1 MTLRL
6 ATAIALLSGLAW
18 AGTARAEEA
27 GASIRVTGAWARPTL
42 GASMTVAA
50 YLTVLND
57 GTSGDRVIAL
67 DTDIAKAA
75 EMHTTVLEGDIV
87 QMRRLEA
94 VEVAPGRRT
103 SFAPG
108 GMHIMLIGVVR
119 PLKQGERFRLTLRFE
134 RHTPVEAD
142 VLVSLQAPAGPRGS
156 IGAGGS

>member
-1 MTLRL
+1 
-6 ATAIALLSGLAW
+6 
-18 AGTARAEEA
+18 
-27 GASIRVTGAWARPTL
+27 
-42 GASMTVAA
+42 MTVAA

-57 GTSGDRVIAL
+57 GSSGDRVIAL

-94 VEVAPGRRT
+94 VEVAPGRRI

-134 RHTPVEAD
+134 RHRPVVAD